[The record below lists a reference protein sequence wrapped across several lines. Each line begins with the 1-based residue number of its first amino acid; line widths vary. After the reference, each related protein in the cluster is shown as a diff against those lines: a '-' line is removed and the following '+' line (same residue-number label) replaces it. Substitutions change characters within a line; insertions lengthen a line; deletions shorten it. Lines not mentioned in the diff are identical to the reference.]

1 MKKLIYTFLAVSI
14 IFAACSKGEDEVVV
28 PTAING
34 CTDSLATNY
43 NSLATVDDGSC
54 TYTSVVSGCTDSLAT
69 NYNPLATEDDGSCT
83 YDGLTGG
90 VWITTNVILDS
101 TVTVTVGGVIN
112 PTQSG
117 SGSEIKTA
125 EDAEAPTSVEFLS
138 NGTVYALH
146 SYDPAEDD
154 TSTYSISGSTLT
166 ITSPDEDPM
175 NFEYTVDETTLT
187 LVMSIDT
194 AVSMPPVEISASF
207 SQTMNFN
214 RE

>member
-1 MKKLIYTFLAVSI
+1 MKKLLYSLLAVSI

-54 TYTSVVSGCTDSLAT
+54 TYTPV
-69 NYNPLATEDDGSCT
+69 T

-194 AVSMPPVEISASF
+194 SLSMPPVEISASF
-207 SQTMNFN
+207 SHTLNFI

>member
-1 MKKLIYTFLAVSI
+1 LSRIKNTSNSNSDGRVYNNVSCCPYSYKTDNSSATNDDGSCIYS
-14 IFAACSKGEDEVVV
+14 
-28 PTAING
+28 G
-34 CTDSLATNY
+34 CTDSTATNY
-43 NSLATVDDGSC
+43 NSLATIDDVSC
-54 TYTSVVSGCTDSLAT
+54 IF
-69 NYNPLATEDDGSCT
+69 
-83 YDGLTGG
+83 GLIG
-90 VWITTNVILDS
+90 VWTTTNVIIDS
-101 TVTVTVGGVIN
+101 TITVTVGGVLD

-117 SGSEIKTA
+117 SGSETKTA

-175 NFEYTVDETTLT
+175 DFEYTVDKTTLT

-194 AVSMPPVEISASF
+194 SVSMPPVEISASF
-207 SQTMNFN
+207 SQTLNFN

>member
-1 MKKLIYTFLAVSI
+1 MKKILYTLLAVSI
-14 IFAACSKGEDEVVV
+14 IFAACKK
-28 PTAING
+28 
-34 CTDSLATNY
+34 
-43 NSLATVDDGSC
+43 
-54 TYTSVVSGCTDSLAT
+54 
-69 NYNPLATEDDGSCT
+69 EDDDVVTPVAPSIV
-83 YDGLTGG
+83 G
-90 VWITTNVILDS
+90 VWSATNVIIDS
-101 TVTVTVGGVIN
+101 TITVTVGGVLD

-117 SGSEIKTA
+117 SGSETLTA
-125 EDAEAPTSVEFLS
+125 EDAESPTSVEFLS

-166 ITSPDEDPM
+166 ITSTDEDPM
-175 NFEYTVDETTLT
+175 DFEYTVDKTTLT

-194 AVSMPPVEISASF
+194 SVSMPPVEISASF

>member
-1 MKKLIYTFLAVSI
+1 MKKLLYSLLAVSI

-28 PTAING
+28 PTAI
-34 CTDSLATNY
+34 D
-43 NSLATVDDGSC
+43 
-54 TYTSVVSGCTDSLAT
+54 GCTDSLAT
-69 NYNPLATEDDGSCT
+69 NYNPLATVDDGSCT
-83 YDGLTGG
+83 YDGLIGG

-117 SGSEIKTA
+117 TGSEIKTA
-125 EDAEAPTSVEFLS
+125 EEAEVPTSVEFLS

-207 SQTMNFN
+207 SHTLNFN